1 MTGPDPSVVV
11 SSEDGAAATT
21 AEDLR
26 AEQIREWNTYR
37 ARAAIDFYGQRAYNT
52 GDKVPVSA
60 VEGEHAW
67 IDERL
72 VERIPDQP
80 DPTPPPPAIDP
91 ATVAA
96 PPVSSPDVV
105 DLTPDDAPPTP
116 PADQQGA

>member
-1 MTGPDPSVVV
+1 MTDPSVVV
-11 SSEDGAAATT
+11 SSEDDQPVST

-26 AEQIREWNTYR
+26 AAQVTEWNTYR
-37 ARAAIDFYGQRAYNT
+37 AVAAIDFYGQRAYNVH
-52 GDKVPVSA
+52 DKVPVSA

-67 IDERL
+67 IDPRL

-80 DPTPPPPAIDP
+80 EPLPPPPTVDP

-105 DLTPDDAPPTP
+105 DLTPDDAPAPPTTP
-116 PADQQGA
+116 TEG